1 MSCARPSDV
10 MRYGFTIVE
19 LMVCIV
25 LAVILAASMGPSVVR
40 LVRVHESLRE
50 EGFIREKLVTLAGIY
65 SDWLSLAKS
74 VAVYTNTV
82 AKAEDVIITTA
93 YYPQETEGISLETN
107 NICKVTACHS
117 TVSNGMWNV
126 WFDTKDPRFPNE
138 IRKLSFDGDAM
149 LEHASARIVDVILQN
164 IPDTFHWN
172 LSLLATNQFW
182 DVEKDAYS
190 VRTVRTERIIQLW
203 NGGR

>member
-1 MSCARPSDV
+1 

-25 LAVILAASMGPSVVR
+25 LAVILAASMGPSAVR
-40 LVRVHESLRE
+40 LMRVHESLRE

-65 SDWLSLAKS
+65 ADWLSLAKS
-74 VAVYTNTV
+74 VAVCTNKA

-93 YYPQETEGISLETN
+93 YYPQETEGISFETN
-107 NICKVTACHS
+107 NICRVMACHS
-117 TVSNGMWNV
+117 AVSNGMWNV
-126 WFDTKDPRFPNE
+126 WFDTKDPRFPNK

-149 LEHASARIVDVILQN
+149 LEHVSARIVDVTLQN

-172 LSLLATNQFW
+172 LSILATNQFW

-203 NGGR
+203 NGAR